1 MSMNMLFLN
10 PLRTALSGL
19 GVLLAGLP
27 TAGAESVRFTEDLQ
41 PLLDQRCVVCHSGP
55 GAPLG
60 LSLDSL
66 EGLLAGSER
75 GPVVVSGDVDGSELI
90 RRLRGDALPRMPLT
104 GPPWFSEAQ
113 IARFAEWIEAGL
125 PQGAPAARSV
135 ESTPPVAA
143 EPGTWDDI
151 VGVLT
156 ARCVKCH
163 SEDGLMGP
171 APEGLVLVDHAS
183 VTDARER
190 ARVVPGHP
198 GASELMRRILG
209 QARPRMPLDGPP
221 YLTTEEIERIRLWIE
236 AGAPDAS
243 GQPAEVPVGARV
255 RLNGRIDADGRLD
268 GLPLDI
274 TGAERIDDRPL
285 PGRAMQLRGR
295 VRADGS
301 IAIERL
307 RERD

>member
-1 MSMNMLFLN
+1 MSMNMLLLN
-10 PLRTALSGL
+10 ALRTTRFGL

-27 TAGAESVRFTEDLQ
+27 TAGAASLRFADELQ

-66 EGLLAGSER
+66 EGMLAGSER
-75 GPVVVSGDVDGSELI
+75 GPVVISGDVDGSELI

-104 GPPWFSEAQ
+104 GPPWLSEAQ
-113 IARFAEWIEAGL
+113 IARFADWIEAGL
-125 PQGAPAARSV
+125 PRETPPATSV
-135 ESTPPVAA
+135 EPTPTVAA

-151 VGVLT
+151 AGVLT

-163 SEDGLMGP
+163 SDGGLMGP

-183 VTDARER
+183 VMDARER
-190 ARVVPGHP
+190 ARVVPGNP
-198 GASELMRRILG
+198 EASELMRRILG

-221 YLTTEEIERIRLWIE
+221 YLTAEEIERIRRWIE
-236 AGAPDAS
+236 AGAPDTD
-243 GQPAEVPVGARV
+243 GRPAEVPVGARV

-274 TGAERIDDRPL
+274 AGADRIDDRPL